1 MCLLL
6 QLNNLMVNLQRMQIR
21 NLVFLFI
28 MARLDAIK
36 KGVKPSVTRLHS
48 RLPPSRPHV
57 QQAQD
62 SPHPIGV
69 NFQSACSRT
78 LKIGGIQNEE
88 NKSQKLQIYL
98 SRTNGTRC

>member
-1 MCLLL
+1 MYKIILVE
-6 QLNNLMVNLQRMQIR
+6 LN
-21 NLVFLFI
+21 FHE
-28 MARLDAIK
+28 

-62 SPHPIGV
+62 GPHPIGV

-78 LKIGGIQNEE
+78 LKIGGIHREE
-88 NKSQKLQIYL
+88 NKSPKLHIYIYQE
-98 SRTNGTRC
+98 RTERFFG